1 MSNTLQAVTPARP
14 DQRDSE
20 APVMPAHA
28 LMSPT
33 LPPTGY
39 LKVGSV
45 VPWSAPV
52 LQWDEDGRPAELV
65 SQEQADWAKAEV
77 DAMDVS
83 WSPTPWPGP
92 RSTGC
97 GHRWAAEVAGQY
109 ICTLPKGHGDDIR
122 HEAQGV
128 KGAVLASPTEKV
140 ATEALK
146 PARKRPAARKV
157 A

>member
-1 MSNTLQAVTPARP
+1 VPS
-14 DQRDSE
+14 
-20 APVMPAHA
+20 HA
-28 LMSPT
+28 LNSPT
-33 LPPTGY
+33 LPSTGY

-45 VPWSAPV
+45 VPWTAPV
-52 LQWDEDGRPAELV
+52 LQWDENGRPAGLV
-65 SQEQADWAKAEV
+65 SQEQDDWAKAEV
-77 DAMDVS
+77 DAMNVS

-128 KGAVLASPTEKV
+128 KGAVLASPTETLT
-140 ATEALK
+140 TEALR
-146 PARKRPAARKV
+146 PARKRTVRGV
-157 A
+157 AVA

>member
-1 MSNTLQAVTPARP
+1 
-14 DQRDSE
+14 
-20 APVMPAHA
+20 
-28 LMSPT
+28 
-33 LPPTGY
+33 
-39 LKVGSV
+39 
-45 VPWSAPV
+45 
-52 LQWDEDGRPAELV
+52 
-65 SQEQADWAKAEV
+65 
-77 DAMDVS
+77 
-83 WSPTPWPGP
+83 
-92 RSTGC
+92 
-97 GHRWAAEVAGQY
+97 VAGQY

>member
-1 MSNTLQAVTPARP
+1 MESVTASTPAAP
-14 DQRDSE
+14 APSSE
-20 APVMPAHA
+20 DVSPMSKHV
-28 LMSPT
+28 LTSPT

-109 ICTLPKGHGDDIR
+109 ICTLPKGHGDTIR

-128 KGAVLASPTEKV
+128 KGAVLASPTEKLT
-140 ATEALK
+140 TEALR
-146 PARKRPAARKV
+146 PARKRPAPKAV